1 MDREDVATAWTA
13 LMAPTTNDIRT
24 ELIQEAAEYLGIPV
38 AEAWDRLRG
47 AGERFNKEWHASV
60 GESADPEKIREFYN
74 MTDTELFELIEWHA
88 ADAIH
93 YRTLTVRDVARRQ
106 RGRNYLDYGSG
117 IGSDAVAFAEA
128 GFDITLADVSDVLL
142 GFAAFRCR
150 KRGASVR
157 TLDLKKQSLPE
168 NTFDAAICFDVLE
181 HIPDPL
187 PVVRRI
193 AASLKAGGLLA
204 MHAPFGED
212 PHHPMHVVHRD
223 IVTPRMRSLGL
234 KPTDVAFP
242 DGVFAPQMYLKA
254 ELPLRDRI
262 GYFVYDVYL
271 NNRAGEQL
279 AGMYRRLF
287 SAGRSGRAL

>member
-1 MDREDVATAWTA
+1 MDRQDVAAAWTA

-38 AEAWDRLRG
+38 PEAWDRLRG

-60 GESADPEKIREFYN
+60 GESADPEKIRDFYN

-106 RGRNYLDYGSG
+106 SGRSYLDYGSG
-117 IGSDAVAFAEA
+117 IGSDAVAFADA
-128 GFDITLADVSDVLL
+128 GFDVTLADISDVLL

-150 KRGASVR
+150 KRGAQVR
-157 TLDLKKQSLPE
+157 TLDLKRQSLPE
-168 NTFDAAICFDVLE
+168 DAFDVAICFDVLE
-181 HIPDPL
+181 HIPEPL

-193 AASLKAGGLLA
+193 GASLKAGGILA

-234 KPTDVAFP
+234 RPIDVAFP
-242 DGVFAPQMYLKA
+242 EGVFAPQIYRKA
-254 ELPLRDRI
+254 ELPFLDRM
-262 GYFVYDVYL
+262 GYLVYDVYL
-271 NNRAGEQL
+271 NNRAGAHL

-287 SAGRSGRAL
+287 PGAPATRA

>member
-1 MDREDVATAWTA
+1 MDREDVAAAWTA

-38 AEAWDRLRG
+38 AEAWDRLHG

-60 GESADPEKIREFYN
+60 GGSADPEKIREFYN

-93 YRTLTVRDVARRQ
+93 YRTLTVRDMASRQ
-106 RGRNYLDYGSG
+106 PGRSYLDYGSG
-117 IGSDAVAFAEA
+117 IGSDAVAFSDA
-128 GFDITLADVSDVLL
+128 GFDVTLADVSDVLL

-150 KRGASVR
+150 KRGVHVR
-157 TLDLKKQSLPE
+157 TLDLKTQSLPE
-168 NTFDAAICFDVLE
+168 DAFDAAICFDVLE

-234 KPTDVAFP
+234 RPTDVVFP

-287 SAGRSGRAL
+287 SGGRSGRAL